1 VTTTVTAS
9 VANVAPV
16 ANAGAFQNVVT
27 GQPVNLSGAGS
38 TDANGDVLT
47 YKWAMVSK
55 PADSTATLANATT
68 IAPSFTADK
77 NGTYVLS
84 LQVND
89 GKVDSSNISYITITA
104 GAANVAPVANAGVAQ
119 TVARGATVTLDAT
132 GSTDANND
140 VLLYRW
146 VLTVCCDVFPG
157 LCLFQRLGPGFP
169 AYQSH
174 CNLKSRHALLFHC
187 HYLYLRCP
195 VLAARIAIRAFL
207 LVQCLWLSQ
216 QILPCCILLL
226 SLFVDDQP
234 TGAHSCTALLC
245 WIGRL
250 LHMTQIQC
258 GLPLQSQRKVFAV
271 QPQPYLFV
279 PQLAP
284 PSYPHQWLL

>member
-1 VTTTVTAS
+1 VASLTVSDGRLSSTLVTTTVTAS

-27 GQPVNLSGAGS
+27 GQPVNMSGAGS

-89 GKVDSSNISYITITA
+89 GKVDSNNISYITITA

-146 VLTVCCDVFPG
+146 VLT
-157 LCLFQRLGPGFP
+157 
-169 AYQSH
+169 Y
-174 CNLKSRHALLFHC
+174 K
-187 HYLYLRCP
+187 
-195 VLAARIAIRAFL
+195 
-207 LVQCLWLSQ
+207 
-216 QILPCCILLL
+216 
-226 SLFVDDQP
+226 P
-234 TGAHSCTALLC
+234 TGSTAVLSDSSASRPTFVANLAGVYVATLVVND
-245 WIGRL
+245 GRL
-250 LHMTQIQC
+250 DSTQVTI
-258 GLPLQSQRKVFAV
+258 AV
-271 QPQPYLFV
+271 TATP
-279 PQLAP
+279 
-284 PSYPHQWLL
+284 